1 MRLYQMAGSGRIA
14 VPRGRRCYHTA
25 SLKET
30 LGGAA
35 ALLRTPQLGAGA
47 ALLHTPMLGAG
58 VAKEA
63 VKPELQNLR
72 NKLSNIQLS
81 NPRRKKFISI

>member
-1 MRLYQMAGSGRIA
+1 MAGSGKTA
-14 VPRGRRCYHTA
+14 VPRGNKCFHTC

-30 LGGAA
+30 KG
-35 ALLRTPQLGAGA
+35 GA

-58 VAKEA
+58 AALLRTPMLGAGVAKEPVA
-63 VKPELQNLR
+63 PELQSLR
-72 NKLSNIQLS
+72 TKLSNIQLS